1 MWEGRGREV
10 ISPSPCWFSLNVSET
25 AKAVTVLFCSI
36 QLHFIRD
43 VRVKFGIS
51 NLPQSPSIEQDSGW
65 GISGFRI
72 SIQSLI
78 KENCHN
84 SRTNDDVEIK
94 LGPATRVD
102 KINKT
107 TNKIFGDD
115 LMSENCDVNT
125 IFTIYDQFGEIRKPD
140 SGRRAWK
147 TYIFTN
153 NNPLSYKNLKKN

>member
-1 MWEGRGREV
+1 M
-10 ISPSPCWFSLNVSET
+10 
-25 AKAVTVLFCSI
+25 
-36 QLHFIRD
+36 
-43 VRVKFGIS
+43 
-51 NLPQSPSIEQDSGW
+51 EQDSGW

-115 LMSENCDVNT
+115 LMSEDCDVNT
-125 IFTIYDQFGEIRKPD
+125 IFTTNLGKSGSRIRDAEPGKLIFLLIITLYLT
-140 SGRRAWK
+140 K
-147 TYIFTN
+147 T
-153 NNPLSYKNLKKN
+153 